1 VLSAPEITE
10 RLEEAFARFLSIYSE
25 PGAHHFHGWDH
36 ADDSRNYHGPHA
48 LVGGRL
54 RASPRMGARAPVPG
68 HGPPR
73 GPSRELDFPDHDS
86 KVDRRQFVDVVVS
99 DLEDFVEDDTS
110 QQRFLA
116 HRHMLFVEAKYLPAG
131 CSKTWRHDHIR
142 KIDAVIRDAERLSA
156 TRGSGPLRRRRG
168 VRRRRRRAVRGECPV
183 GRVAGRRYPARRQP
197 GGAAPKG
204 HARLIL

>member
-1 VLSAPEITE
+1 MLSDPEITE

-25 PGAHHFHGWDH
+25 RGAHHFHGWDH
-36 ADDSRNYHGPHA
+36 ADDSRNYYGPMLWSEADCA
-48 LVGGRL
+48 LRL
-54 RASPRMGARAPVPG
+54 AWELERQFPGMVHLEVPVASWTFA
-68 HGPPR
+68 
-73 GPSRELDFPDHDS
+73 DYDS

-110 QQRFLA
+110 QERFRA

-131 CSKTWRHDHIR
+131 CSKTWRHHHIR
-142 KIDAVIRDAERLSA
+142 KIDAAPRRGATVSA
-156 TRGSGPLRRRRG
+156 RGSGPLRRRRG
-168 VRRRRRRAVRGECPV
+168 VRRRRRRAVRGERPV
-183 GRVAGRRYPARRQP
+183 GRMAGRRYPARRQP